1 MMCRERALSDPRR
14 KEFWLG
20 KAEAHAERALEEIA
34 FQFRK
39 DNRDTSERVE
49 VNPGN

>member
-20 KAEAHAERALEEIA
+20 KAEAYAEQALEEIA
-34 FQFRK
+34 FQFKK

-49 VNPGN
+49 VNPEN